1 MKRAKRQNKEILN
14 VVDIA
19 KKYVEEGYKIGE
31 AIDMAQRYI
40 RKQEIE
46 KYESKI

>member
-14 VVDIA
+14 VVEIA

-31 AIDMAQRYI
+31 AIDMAQKKVRE
-40 RKQEIE
+40 QEIE
-46 KYESKI
+46 KYEK